1 MVTCWR
7 RCPVSA
13 YRLVNVPVNPP
24 GRCGALE
31 TEPGL
36 QKGGM
41 RVGDELMRIPFHQC
55 CCR

>member
-41 RVGDELMRIPFHQC
+41 RVGDELMRIPLH
-55 CCR
+55 